1 MVTCSLCSFQGLTTN
16 KTVAV
21 AACLRAC
28 QPSSPAF
35 QSAVERGFYDL
46 AAVEAASSSIA
57 GSVDGTPQ
65 PRKVKAGVAATITE
79 AQFSQLLRQLS
90 TDFPKSLQ
98 SRLIQTL
105 LSPSGQAVGLARF
118 QRAVQVC
125 LLLEELV
132 DSATALFQALEASG
146 PDAAGRGEVAVDALA
161 TALQSAATSQ
171 FPSDATAI
179 LLPLLTRA
187 PALQG
192 ATTPSLSP
200 QTSVSLQLNDVYNL
214 LLDLAFQS

>member
-1 MVTCSLCSFQGLTTN
+1 M
-16 KTVAV
+16 
-21 AACLRAC
+21 
-28 QPSSPAF
+28 QPIPTF

-46 AAVEAASSSIA
+46 AAVEAASSASSSIA
-57 GSVDGTPQ
+57 SSIDGTPQ
-65 PRKVKAGVAATITE
+65 PRKVKAGVAATISE
-79 AQFSQLLRQLS
+79 AEFSQLLHQLS

-105 LSPSGQAVGLARF
+105 LSPSGQVIGLARF

-132 DSATALFQALEASG
+132 DSTTALFQALEASG

-171 FPSDATAI
+171 FPSDATAV
-179 LLPLLTRA
+179 LL

-192 ATTPSLSP
+192 TITPSLSS
-200 QTSVSLQLNDVYNL
+200 QTPVSLQLNDVHNL
-214 LLDLAFQS
+214 LFDLAFQS